1 MLVYVNREK
10 LTNMRR
16 DMNLSQRQLSL
27 MSGLPGNAVNR
38 METEDNRVS
47 SLRLSVVAATLGC
60 ELTNLIRTQK

>member
-1 MLVYVNREK
+1 MLVYVDKEK
-10 LTNMRR
+10 LTTMRKS
-16 DMNLSQRQLSL
+16 MHLSQRQLSL

-47 SLRLSVVAATLGC
+47 SLRISVVAATLGC